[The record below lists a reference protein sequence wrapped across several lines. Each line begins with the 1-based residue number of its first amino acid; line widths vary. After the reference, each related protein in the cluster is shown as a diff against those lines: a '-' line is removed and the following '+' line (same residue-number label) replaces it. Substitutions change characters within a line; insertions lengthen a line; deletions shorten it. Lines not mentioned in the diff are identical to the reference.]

1 MWCKTS
7 LAVNEKMEVCVLT
20 NNSQFL
26 TPFCL
31 SPLKFL
37 AMEEVSL
44 LKWSMDKL
52 YVTVERTHCFK
63 GQRSHNHEKAENI
76 TEFGNCDL

>member
-52 YVTVERTHCFK
+52 YVTVERTHTVSK
-63 GQRSHNHEKAENI
+63 DSVHTIMKKLKI
-76 TEFGNCDL
+76 